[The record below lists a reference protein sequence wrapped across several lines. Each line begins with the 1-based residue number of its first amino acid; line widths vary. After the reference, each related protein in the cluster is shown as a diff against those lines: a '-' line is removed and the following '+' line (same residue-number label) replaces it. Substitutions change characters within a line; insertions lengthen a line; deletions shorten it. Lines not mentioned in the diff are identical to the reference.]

1 VGWKTHLLQLWGVI
15 AGPLSS
21 GSKNVLEE
29 NGEGYQT
36 YDFEPVVG

>member
-1 VGWKTHLLQLWGVI
+1 MGII

-21 GSKNVLEE
+21 ESKNVLEE

-36 YDFEPVVG
+36 YDFEPVGTRNTM